1 MSAVPVLEPPPFP
14 GRYRASRY
22 MSAVPVLETP
32 APRTSTISWALPR
45 FALHERGSG
54 SPSSC
59 SSTSSRDRDFGSAR
73 LCLEIGINIAY
84 PRAMSFPFDIPCGSP
99 LVAIEAWTPDDL
111 VQFAHRAAAG
121 LDSSMLAQ
129 VSAVEEQVV
138 EALLA
143 EPVIAALV
151 EEYGRMLEMSDEE
164 FRARLRPFVRMVIE
178 HEVRKPKPKGPFL
191 FYLFFCLEIAGDDPV
206 QKVIK
211 SLLSSLRRKRRKPG
225 FGRSRRGAL
234 CDPQGERK
242 PGFGRS
248 RRRDAPCDPHEPAKF
263 TPVFADAAPRPRLE
277 SELSS
282 GARESRKV
290 AGHVEP
296 TEKELLA
303 ESMVRFAN
311 RGRRILALKI
321 AEELASRNLAFGR
334 SHRRDARCD
343 PHEPEKFT
351 PVLADAAPRPR
362 RECEVSK
369 GVEVAAGANE
379 DAVQRPPTQ
388 HQSIEKSDVTAP
400 EKVIEGCGDR
410 VDPHFYISSP
420 STSPNSDTSPYPDRH
435 PQAP

>member
-1 MSAVPVLEPPPFP
+1 MRCVRRLASSPLFRNPRSSSLFYIVL
-14 GRYRASRY
+14 A
-22 MSAVPVLETP
+22 
-32 APRTSTISWALPR
+32 
-45 FALHERGSG
+45 
-54 SPSSC
+54 
-59 SSTSSRDRDFGSAR
+59 
-73 LCLEIGINIAY
+73 IGINIAY
-84 PRAMSFPFDIPCGSP
+84 LRAMSFPFDIPSGSP

-129 VSAVEEQVV
+129 VSSVEEQVV

-151 EEYGRMLEMSDEE
+151 EEYGRMLEISDEE

-191 FYLFFCLEIAGDDPV
+191 FYLFFCLEIAGKDPV
-206 QKVIK
+206 NVTLDN
-211 SLLSSLRRKRRKPG
+211 LLRSLRKKREM
-225 FGRSRRGAL
+225 SRRARAAAV
-234 CDPQGERK
+234 PPPPPPIRY
-242 PGFGRS
+242 PV
-248 RRRDAPCDPHEPAKF
+248 RR
-263 TPVFADAAPRPRLE
+263 
-277 SELSS
+277 
-282 GARESRKV
+282 
-290 AGHVEP
+290 VEP

-321 AEELASRNLAFGR
+321 AEELASRYLAFGR
-334 SHRRDARCD
+334 SHRCDARCD

-369 GVEVAAGANE
+369 GVQFAAGANE
-379 DAVQRPPTQ
+379 DATQRPPIQ
-388 HQSIEKSDVTAP
+388 HQTIEKKDLKTQ

-410 VDPHFYISSP
+410 VDPHICFSISSPYP
-420 STSPNSDTSPYPDRH
+420 STSPNSDTSPYPDKQSQG
-435 PQAP
+435 P

>member
-1 MSAVPVLEPPPFP
+1 MRSGQPREVVWCVRRL
-14 GRYRASRY
+14 AS
-22 MSAVPVLETP
+22 SHLSFLKLA
-32 APRTSTISWALPR
+32 
-45 FALHERGSG
+45 
-54 SPSSC
+54 
-59 SSTSSRDRDFGSAR
+59 
-73 LCLEIGINIAY
+73 IGINIAY
-84 PRAMSFPFDIPCGSP
+84 LRAMSFPFDIPSGSP

-206 QKVIK
+206 KNVIDN
-211 SLLSSLRRKRRKPG
+211 LLRSLRRKRRKPG

-242 PGFGRS
+242 PAFGRS

-263 TPVFADAAPRPRLE
+263 TPVLADAAPRPRLE
-277 SELSS
+277 SGLSGSS
-282 GARESRKV
+282 GETSSEA
-290 AGHVEP
+290 VEP
-296 TEKELLA
+296 TERELLA

-369 GVEVAAGANE
+369 GVQVAAGAKK
-379 DAVQRPPTQ
+379 DAIQRPPIQ
-388 HQSIEKSDVTAP
+388 RQPVEKESP
-400 EKVIEGCGDR
+400 SSEKKVIEGCGDR
-410 VDPHFYISSP
+410 VDPHICVSTSSP
-420 STSPNSDTSPYPDRH
+420 YPDTSPYPDKR
-435 PQAP
+435 PQGP